1 MYLKSKL
8 RAKKTSSQKGLSLL
22 EVLVVLS
29 IIALVAGVVGPR
41 AVSYL
46 SRAKSKSAQLQ
57 ITELESALELYFLD
71 NGRYPAETSGLNAL
85 LVKPATEDR
94 WNGPYLKNET
104 AIVDPWNRAYRYRY
118 PGQVNEFDVYTF
130 GRDGLEGGSGEDAD
144 ISNG

>member
-1 MYLKSKL
+1 MYLESKL
-8 RAKKTSSQKGLSLL
+8 RARKTSSQKGLSLL